1 MGRFSL
7 RRSRAAVT
15 VKERMIEKYKSTS
28 GSRLTNFCR
37 NPMVSTF
44 SRSTLGLLI
53 SAVILSGC
61 ASQGV
66 RLEGGGSAG
75 VTSSGTTVAGSGGT
89 KSADGSA
96 PNDLSDNGADLIGI
110 PLEVNRLVLKWID
123 YFQGPGRP
131 HMERYLSRSTRYA
144 PVMKEI
150 LRKEGL
156 PEDLIYIALIESGFS
171 STAHSSA
178 SAVGYWQFIKGTAKQ
193 YRMRVDS
200 FVDERRDFERSTV
213 AAADYFK
220 GLYNL
225 FGAWYLAIASYNV
238 GENRVKSLV
247 MRHKT
252 RDFWQLARENKLP
265 QETVNYV
272 PKFLAARLIAK
283 EPEKYGFTDIE
294 YMPALE
300 FSTVT
305 FTTPIDIRRL
315 ATEMGLEY
323 DDLRDLNPMYKRGVA
338 PMAKGSDKLV
348 LRVPKGH
355 EAKAVAAAATA
366 AANTQMRYV
375 AEDDY
380 SYYRVRRGDTVSS
393 IARKFNISQTKILQL
408 NRLSNRSVLSVGKR
422 LRVPSEDVAL
432 LGPGK
437 SSQIE
442 TRVKRERD
450 RDRVPSNDNADK
462 KSQAPST
469 KLASRSRQLSR
480 TEVRVRKLQDSD
492 TRHRRTASIRSAYHV
507 VRRGENLALIARKY
521 QVSVRELANHN
532 RLKNKSTLFV
542 GKRLEIPALVSN

>member
-1 MGRFSL
+1 MPRQTFI
-7 RRSRAAVT
+7 RSV
-15 VKERMIEKYKSTS
+15 
-28 GSRLTNFCR
+28 F
-37 NPMVSTF
+37 
-44 SRSTLGLLI
+44 GLLLA
-53 SAVILSGC
+53 STMLAGC
-61 ASQGV
+61 ATRGV
-66 RLEGGGSAG
+66 RVEGAGRAG
-75 VTSSGTTVAGSGGT
+75 VSSSGTVAAN
-89 KSADGSA
+89 ADGTQA
-96 PNDLSDNGADLIGI
+96 PNDLSDSGADLMGI

-144 PVMKEI
+144 PIMKDI

-178 SAVGYWQFIKGTAKQ
+178 SAVGYWQFIKGTGKQ
-193 YRMRVDS
+193 YRMRIDS

-247 MRHKT
+247 MRNKT

-305 FTTPIDIRRL
+305 FDTPVDIRRL

-338 PMAKGSDKLV
+338 VFPKGANKINF
-348 LRVPKGH
+348 RVPKGH
-355 EAKAVAAAATA
+355 ESKAIAAASA
-366 AANTQMRYV
+366 ASANTNMRYV

-393 IARKFNISQTKILQL
+393 IARKFNVSQTKILQL
-408 NRLSNRSVLSVGKR
+408 NRLSQRSVLSVGKR
-422 LRVPSEDVAL
+422 LRVPSEDVAT

-442 TRVKRERD
+442 SRSRGD
-450 RDRVPSNDNADK
+450 RDRVPANETVDK
-462 KSQAPST
+462 KQAPSSS
-469 KLASRSRQLSR
+469 KVASTGRHVSKMDKMREAAKRRQVAAAK
-480 TEVRVRKLQDSD
+480 VRQF
-492 TRHRRTASIRSAYHV
+492 HV

-521 QVSVRELANHN
+521 KVSVRELASHN
-532 RLKNKSTLFV
+532 RLKKQSTLFV
-542 GKRLEIPALVSN
+542 GKRLEIPEL

>member
-1 MGRFSL
+1 MKTQIKPPEMIL
-7 RRSRAAVT
+7 EATRASVWT
-15 VKERMIEKYKSTS
+15 
-28 GSRLTNFCR
+28 
-37 NPMVSTF
+37 
-44 SRSTLGLLI
+44 RSTAGTAALLV
-53 SAVILSGC
+53 AAMLVLSSC
-61 ASQGV
+61 ASSGV
-66 RLEGGGSAG
+66 RIEGAAAAG
-75 VTSSGTTVAGSGGT
+75 TSSSGVAGS
-89 KSADGSA
+89 AAAA
-96 PNDLSDNGADLIGI
+96 PNDLSDSGADLLGI

-123 YFQGPGRP
+123 YFQGPGRG
-131 HMERYLSRSTRYA
+131 HMERYLSRSTRYS
-144 PVMKEI
+144 PIMKAI
-150 LRKEGL
+150 LRREGL

-178 SAVGYWQFIKGTAKQ
+178 SAVGYWQFIKGTGKQ
-193 YRMRVDS
+193 YHMRIDS

-294 YMPALE
+294 YMPALD
-300 FSTVT
+300 FATVT
-305 FTTPIDIRRL
+305 YSTPMDIRKL
-315 ATEMGLEY
+315 ASEVGLEY

-338 PMAKGSDKLV
+338 PMPKNSDKLV
-348 LRVPKGH
+348 IRVPRGF
-355 EAKAVAAAATA
+355 EAKALAAAGSA

-393 IARKFNISQTKILQL
+393 IAKKFNISQTKILQL
-408 NRLSNRSVLSVGKR
+408 NRLSQRSLLSVGKR
-422 LRVPSEDVAL
+422 LRVPSEDVAT
-432 LGPGK
+432 LGPSK

-442 TRVKRERD
+442 TRMKRD
-450 RDRVPSNDNADK
+450 RDRVPTNETADK
-462 KSQAPST
+462 NSQVPTT
-469 KLASRSRQLSR
+469 KTAARSRQLTDAKSAKKADVAGLSQISR
-480 TEVRVRKLQDSD
+480 NQKARVSKKDF
-492 TRHRRTASIRSAYHV
+492 HV
-507 VRRGENLALIARKY
+507 VRRGENLAVIARKY
-521 QVSVRELANHN
+521 SVSVRELATFN
-532 RLKNKSTLFV
+532 RLKNQSTLWV
-542 GKRLEIPALVSN
+542 GKRLAIPKL

>member
-1 MGRFSL
+1 MASF
-7 RRSRAAVT
+7 
-15 VKERMIEKYKSTS
+15 
-28 GSRLTNFCR
+28 
-37 NPMVSTF
+37 
-44 SRSTLGLLI
+44 LGGI
-53 SAVILSGC
+53 TSGC
-61 ASQGV
+61 ATRGV
-66 RLEGGGSAG
+66 HVEAPGQAG
-75 VTSSGTTVAGSGGT
+75 VASSGAPAAVR
-89 KSADGSA
+89 ADGTAA
-96 PNDLSDNGADLIGI
+96 PNDLSDSGADLIGI

-123 YFQGPGRP
+123 YFQGPGRA

-144 PVMKEI
+144 PAMKEI

-178 SAVGYWQFIKGTAKQ
+178 SAVGYWQFIKGTGKQ
-193 YRMRVDS
+193 YHMRIDS

-294 YMPALE
+294 YMPALD
-300 FSTVT
+300 FATVAYD
-305 FTTPIDIRRL
+305 TPIDIRKL
-315 ATEMGLEY
+315 ASEIGLEY

-338 PMAKGSDKLV
+338 PMPKGSGKLV
-348 LRVPKGH
+348 LRIPRGM
-355 EAKAVAAAATA
+355 ESKALAAAGAA

-393 IARKFNISQTKILQL
+393 IAKKFNISQTKILQL
-408 NRLSNRSVLSVGKR
+408 NRLSQRSVLAVGKR
-422 LRVPSEDVAL
+422 LRVPAEDVAT
-432 LGPGK
+432 LGPSK

-442 TRVKRERD
+442 TRIKRD
-450 RDRVPSNDNADK
+450 RDRDRLPATETADK
-462 KSQAPST
+462 KNQAPT
-469 KLASRSRQLSR
+469 TRVAMRSRKLVTKSA
-480 TEVRVRKLQDSD
+480 RKSEPKFAAKAGNRYLAAKVTGKQKRAIAKLIAKHDAKTD
-492 TRHRRTASIRSAYHV
+492 FHV
-507 VRRGENLALIARKY
+507 VRRGENLAVIARKY
-521 QVSVRELANHN
+521 KVSVRELANYN
-532 RLKNKSTLFV
+532 RLKNQSTLFV
-542 GKRLEIPALVSN
+542 GKRLEIPAMQATR